1 MIYNLLHLILS
12 FFFKNK
18 SFFIKSILFDVQ
30 KYFSS
35 LAVVTNDKHER
46 YILFSNDN
54 VISKELFVK
63 QECEINKFE
72 RTIDILNKKIRVKN
86 LYDVGANL
94 GVICIPAI
102 KRNLVN
108 SAFAVEAEP
117 ENFNL
122 LKANII
128 LNNLEKKIIA
138 YNFALS
144 EYDDQLLQMELSFDN
159 YGDHRI
165 RKDINFNL
173 MGEESR
179 KIIKIKS
186 KKFDTIFPKMNPLE
200 DLVWIDTQGHEAD
213 VLSGANLLIESKVPI
228 VIEFWPYGLERNN
241 NWDKM
246 VSILKRFS
254 HYVDLSES
262 DTKIKE
268 LNEINLEI
276 LTKKFYIESKFKPAL
291 FKDLVLLR
299 E

>member
-1 MIYNLLHLILS
+1 M
-12 FFFKNK
+12 
-18 SFFIKSILFDVQ
+18 FDVQ
-30 KYFSS
+30 KKFSS
-35 LAVVTNDKHER
+35 LAVITNDKNEK
-46 YILFSNDN
+46 YILFSHDN
-54 VISKELFVK
+54 VISKEVFVK
-63 QECEINKFE
+63 QEFDINKFE
-72 RTIDILNKKIRVKN
+72 IAINILNKKIEVKK
-86 LYDVGANL
+86 LYDIGANL

-122 LKANII
+122 LRANII
-128 LNNLEKKIIA
+128 LNNLENKIIA

-165 RKDINFNL
+165 RKDTNFCL

-179 KIIKIKS
+179 KIIEIKS
-186 KKFDTIFPKMNPLE
+186 KKFDTIFPKMNPAE

-228 VIEFWPYGLERNN
+228 VIEFWPYGLKRSN

-246 VSILKRFS
+246 VSILNHFS
-254 HYVDLSES
+254 HFIDLSEP
-262 DTKIKE
+262 DVKIKE
-268 LNEINLEI
+268 LNKINLEI
-276 LTKKFYIESKFKPAL
+276 LTKKFYIDCNFKPEL